1 VQVNLRKQINAKWF
15 PRHFKEN
22 TFRGFLRMFVSKP
35 VACRRFNG
43 RAVPSSDWE
52 WWNDNVHWL
61 FGCISKLCCF
71 GSIASYDFY
80 V

>member
-1 VQVNLRKQINAKWF
+1 
-15 PRHFKEN
+15 
-22 TFRGFLRMFVSKP
+22 MFVSKP